1 MTLYFSEVTPDFI
14 VDGLFCCDLNCFSFQ
29 DYMPPT
35 RRELISRGVFVTN
48 LPKESGVDLRG
59 LAEEA
64 DHPSGL
70 KLK

>member
-1 MTLYFSEVTPDFI
+1 
-14 VDGLFCCDLNCFSFQ
+14 
-29 DYMPPT
+29 MPPLQG
-35 RRELISRGVFVTN
+35 ESLLAVVFLSQN